1 MHDAIDQVLIRMRGM
16 WRYRWIAV
24 AAIWLVAVGGWVFV
38 HNMPD
43 KFEASARVYIDSDS
57 VLRPLLKGLA
67 VETDVEQ
74 QLKLMTK
81 TLLSRPNIEKIIRMT
96 DMDIKA
102 ITPDQK
108 MLMISRLSQSIKI
121 NKLARERDVNLYQ
134 INYMNSDRVLAKA
147 VVQSLLNILLE
158 NSLGDKR
165 EDTDSARVFI
175 EEQIKDYEA
184 RLVAA
189 EDRLTRFKQSNV
201 GVLPGQEGG
210 YYQRLEAQKQLREQ
224 ALLELR
230 EALDR
235 RDTVQQQI
243 KELTDNGKLSSA
255 GGRELS
261 SPEESRI
268 LILQTK
274 LDEMLLQYTDQHP
287 SVRELKQKIE
297 ALQRQQDENTAI
309 DVKNGSGW
317 LNNSKMYQE
326 LKLVEAGE
334 EANVAALKSRVA
346 EYRKRIQR
354 LQTQIG
360 TMPEIEAELKK
371 LDRDY
376 MINKNN
382 YDSLI
387 TRRESANLAS
397 RAEEAGDTI
406 QFKIIDPPWVPYS
419 ASEPKRLLLSSL
431 ALVLAIGGGLG
442 LVFLIT
448 EINPMIYDR
457 KVLQEL
463 TGVPVWG
470 GVSLVLTDVEQ
481 ISGRRETVLFIATLA
496 LLIVA
501 YGLVMIYEMQKS
513 GMLSGLSKLTGG

>member
-1 MHDAIDQVLIRMRGM
+1 M
-16 WRYRWIAV
+16 WRYRW
-24 AAIWLVAVGGWVFV
+24 LAVGTAWLIALAGWVYV
-38 HNMPD
+38 HNLPD

-102 ITPDQK
+102 KTPGQ
-108 MLMISRLSQSIKI
+108 MMSMISSLSASIKI
-121 NKLARERDVNLYQ
+121 DKLSRERDINLYQ
-134 INYMNSDRVLAKA
+134 INYMNSDRAMAKA
-147 VVQSLLNILLE
+147 VVQSLLDILLE
-158 NSLGDKR
+158 NSQGDKR
-165 EDTDSARVFI
+165 EGSDSARAFL
-175 EEQIKDYEA
+175 EDQIRDYEA

-189 EDRLTRFKQSNV
+189 EDRLTKFKQNNV

-210 YYQRLEAQKQLREQ
+210 YYQRLERQKQLLEQ

-230 EALDR
+230 EAQDR
-235 RDTVQQQI
+235 KDMAQQQI
-243 KELTDNGKLSSA
+243 EELIVKGKLPSA
-255 GGRELS
+255 GGGAIS

-274 LDEMLLQYTDQHP
+274 LDEMLLQYTDYHP
-287 SVRELKQKIE
+287 SVQELKQKIE
-297 ALQRQQDENTAI
+297 TLKRQQDENAARN
-309 DVKNGSGW
+309 VSNGNGW
-317 LNNSKMYQE
+317 LSNNKMYQE
-326 LKLVEAGE
+326 LKLVEASE

-346 EYRKRIQR
+346 EYRKRIQK

-382 YDSLI
+382 YDTLI
-387 TRRESANLAS
+387 SRRESASLAS
-397 RAEEAGDTI
+397 RAEQAGDTI
-406 QFKIIDPPWVPYS
+406 QFKIIDPPWVPYTS
-419 ASEPKRLLLSSL
+419 SEPKRLLLSSL
-431 ALVLAIGGGLG
+431 ALLLAIGGGLG
-442 LVFLIT
+442 LVFLIA
-448 EINPMIYDR
+448 EMNPTIYDR
-457 KVLQEL
+457 KMLQKL

-470 GVSLVLTDVEQ
+470 GVSLVLTDAEQ
-481 ISGRRETVLFIATLA
+481 SSGRRETILLITTLA

-501 YGLVMIYEMQKS
+501 YGLVMFYEMQKS
-513 GMLSGLSKLTGG
+513 GMLPGLSKLTGG